1 MGFKNVF
8 NKIIEF
14 VLGSKLSIELDEYK
28 SNFSFMVDVLVSSLK
43 NDNKSNR
50 TAIDGIVGLKDRNN
64 DLLEFGKVNKDNFC
78 ISLLVVS
85 ALLIYSHLKSFS

>member
-1 MGFKNVF
+1 MGFKSIF

-14 VLGSKLSIELDEYK
+14 ILSSKLSIELDEYK
-28 SNFSFMVDVLVSSLK
+28 IMVGVLVSSLK

-64 DLLEFGKVNKDNFC
+64 DLLEIGKVNKDNFC